1 MKAYVTP
8 KKLFIIK
15 LKLFFLCD
23 VIHDCQVNFS
33 FMRYN
38 VISYISYKPLK
49 SILIKIFFE
58 D

>member
-38 VISYISYKPLK
+38 VISYISYKRYAR
-49 SILIKIFFE
+49 
-58 D
+58 